1 MKQKTASIQAFS
13 KDRVLFAISTLA
25 LTACLSACG
34 HSTLESVPRE
44 VWESPNL
51 LVNRDDLN
59 RIKDNVAN
67 DTGVL
72 KAAYAG
78 LVSTADGMLSATPNP
93 IAGKLEIPGYYTS
106 KRETQQ
112 TLTRQ
117 LRQDARTAHALALA
131 YAVTG
136 KTAYAAK
143 SKEFLFAWVDSLTHP
158 VDGGEWWEFITLSQ
172 GGDTRLVITYSFPS
186 FLYAF
191 DLLKGEGYLKQ
202 DEIESFRAWLKPFVS
217 YCRSEVFYK
226 NNHHNWQVV
235 FLMCAGH
242 ALEDPELFQTAV
254 NYYRHGIK
262 GQIGKE
268 GRLPKELRRHEKA
281 GTYTLMALE
290 GMTQAVHL
298 AERHGYSD
306 LRDLRSSNATTLKDA
321 VDFYVKY
328 LDDPAGWAGYTN
340 AKELN
345 VPKDPSDWG
354 YIFELPY
361 RWWREDA
368 YLAHMAKRPY
378 GFGVERCYT
387 LDFATLLFAEPR

>member
-1 MKQKTASIQAFS
+1 MNAKRAIPAFVTSPLLVSVAVISGLAS
-13 KDRVLFAISTLA
+13 
-25 LTACLSACG
+25 CG
-34 HSTLESVPRE
+34 SNPTEPVPRD

-51 LVNRDDLN
+51 LVNRDSLN
-59 RIKDNVAN
+59 RVQEDLDRGKPLAQ
-67 DTGVL
+67 
-72 KAAYAG
+72 AAFAD
-78 LVSTADGMLSATPNP
+78 LIATAEGMLLASPNP
-93 IAGKLEIPGYYTS
+93 ITGELRIPGYYTS

-131 YAVTG
+131 YALT
-136 KTAYAAK
+136 KKPEYAAK
-143 SKEFLFAWVDSLTHP
+143 SREFLFAWADSLTHP
-158 VDGGEWWEFITLSQ
+158 ADGGAWWEFITLSQ

-191 DLLKGEGYLKQ
+191 DLLKGEDYLKQ
-202 DEIESFRAWLKPFVS
+202 DEIESFRAWLKPFVA

-242 ALEDPELFQTAV
+242 ALEDPELFQTGV

-262 GQIGKE
+262 GQIAKE
-268 GRLPKELRRHEKA
+268 GRLPKELRRREKA

-290 GMTQAVHL
+290 GMAQAVHL

-306 LRDLRSSNATTLKDA
+306 LRNLRSSSGTTLKDA
-321 VDFYVKY
+321 IDFYVKF
-328 LDDPAGWAGYTN
+328 LDDPVAWSRYTN
-340 AKELN
+340 SKELN

-368 YLAHMAKRPY
+368 YMAHMAKRPY

-387 LDFATLLFAEPR
+387 LDFATLLFAELP